1 MRIEELA
8 SEVAK
13 LDRASKTAKA
23 KLDQAKE
30 KMMAQMDEHDIT
42 KYTLD
47 SGRATIT
54 LVGPNSRTLLGE
66 VTDGIDLGA
75 KAFPFMTWRTGTV
88 AGSPARI
95 FRVSFTGDLSYEVN
109 VPARYALAV
118 WTALISAGAKY
129 RITPFGTE
137 TMHVL
142 RAEKGYFMNLIVG

>member
-42 KYTLD
+42 KFTLD

-54 LVGPNSRTLLGE
+54 LVDAERLDVDYETLNELDSEIGSKVRVE
-66 VTDGIDLGA
+66 KVDIKLFKAGLEAGLISTDLA
-75 KAFPFMTWRTGTV
+75 KKV
-88 AGSPARI
+88 S
-95 FRVSFTGDLSYEVN
+95 SFT
-109 VPARYALAV
+109 P
-118 WTALISAGAKY
+118 Y
-129 RITPFGTE
+129 RQIKVT
-137 TMHVL
+137 
-142 RAEKGYFMNLIVG
+142 RK